1 MMKSRLL
8 AGFLAVCFSACEP
21 AADYKTVRK
30 EVVDEHDK
38 VMLDSER
45 ALENRD
51 RLERFLLK
59 LDSVKQVKPALDTMK
74 VRKELQTLN
83 KKLNSADLEM
93 ETWMKEFDAELGDK
107 SNSEAVAY
115 FNGEKEKLRKMDTLF
130 QKLLT
135 ESGEYLRRLR

>member
-1 MMKSRLL
+1 MRSRLL
-8 AGFLAVCFSACEP
+8 AGFLAVCLSACEP
-21 AADYKTVRK
+21 AADYKAVRK

-51 RLERFLLK
+51 RLERFLLR
-59 LDSVKQVKPALDTMK
+59 LDSVKQVKTALDTMK
-74 VRKELQTLN
+74 VREELQALN
-83 KKLNSADLEM
+83 EKLTSADLDM

-115 FNGEKEKLRKMDTLF
+115 FYGEKEKLRKMDTLF

-135 ESGEYLRRLR
+135 ESGDYLRRLR